1 MYDVTRVVG
10 IKYENEYY
18 ALRKDTLENMIGM
31 LGEKGINI
39 VQYKYVPWE
48 ICKIEKDT

>member
-1 MYDVTRVVG
+1 
-10 IKYENEYY
+10 
-18 ALRKDTLENMIGM
+18 MIGM

-39 VQYKYVPWE
+39 VQYKYEPWG